1 MSMIKTIALVTGLA
15 IVPIGAFGQ
24 STQPPVNAP
33 NNNQPTSAAPT
44 PVPGGASMPATPM
57 TGVNKD
63 PAGGGAAGAP
73 VIPPANPGG
82 TIPAQPAPVGTPNP
96 AAGGS
101 SSTKP

>member
-1 MSMIKTIALVTGLA
+1 MIKTIALVVGLG
-15 IVPIGAFGQ
+15 IIPMVAFGQ

-33 NNNQPTSAAPT
+33 NNNQPSSAAPT
-44 PVPGGASMPATPM
+44 PAPGGASMPATPM

-73 VIPPANPGG
+73 GNPPASPGG
-82 TIPAQPAPVGTPNP
+82 TMPAQPAPVGTPNP
-96 AAGGS
+96 AGGGN